1 MLKFTQLISPRAR
14 IRTQTSLGELGPC
27 LYTLQPFAAQGAIS
41 ERPLHQLFL
50 HDVSPELATIPVGI
64 FPPGS
69 SVLSHL
75 HCQLA
80 LGLLLLGDFHLRE
93 IQSLSL
99 KKTQFPFSPC
109 VTCHNVFPF
118 TGGFPPDFE
127 SNFKICN
134 MEVQLERPYF
144 EQTPSVPFFSLSRGQ
159 SPP

>member
-1 MLKFTQLISPRAR
+1 MEHKLPWENWAPAFTPSNP
-14 IRTQTSLGELGPC
+14 
-27 LYTLQPFAAQGAIS
+27 LQPREQYP
-41 ERPLHQLFL
+41 ERPLHQLFQ

-134 MEVQLERPYF
+134 MEVQLERLYF